1 MYRQLGFQEVGRIP
15 AAVDGED
22 AVVYWRSLEEETR

>member
-1 MYRQLGFQEVGRIP
+1 LYRALGFLEVGRIP

-22 AVVYWRSLEEETR
+22 AVVYWRSLEEGS